1 MGAGKIEDEGL
12 RLVFQFFLFE
22 YHGVGMKELD
32 GDVGENRGAARR
44 DAALGHQ
51 DEEASEIF
59 AQVFGRRELE
69 WAVEKVF
76 REIGEVIGNRS

>member
-32 GDVGENRGAARR
+32 GMVM
-44 DAALGHQ
+44 
-51 DEEASEIF
+51 
-59 AQVFGRRELE
+59 
-69 WAVEKVF
+69 
-76 REIGEVIGNRS
+76 